1 MDLDHRSRPEPI
13 KRTRHHLVQAAG
25 AIDDLEKALD
35 LTHLRRRSDQVR
47 SDLRHAEGD
56 RHAE

>member
-13 KRTRHHLVQAAG
+13 KRARHHLVRAAR

-35 LTHLRRRSDQVR
+35 LAPRRPRSARGQAQER
-47 SDLRHAEGD
+47 GGRHGE
-56 RHAE
+56 

>member
-13 KRTRHHLVQAAG
+13 QRTRHHLVQAAR

-35 LTHLRRRSDQVR
+35 LTHLRRRSDR
-47 SDLRHAEGD
+47 IKSDLRHAEGG
-56 RHAE
+56 RHGE